1 VTMTMPPLASGVVGA
16 KAVGMM
22 VVEII
27 GKGLLEVAMEMV
39 VVTMTTLGV
48 AVIVAS
54 ERVVTSVVV
63 LSATPVKRCCEP

>member
-1 VTMTMPPLASGVVGA
+1 
-16 KAVGMM
+16 
-22 VVEII
+22 
-27 GKGLLEVAMEMV
+27 MEMV